1 MKDFLVDLGQGFLSV
16 HYDSISYSNQKQ
28 KIKQI
33 LKNKSFSKKWFLD
46 THDNL

>member
-16 HYDSISYSNQKQ
+16 HYDSISYSNHIQ

-33 LKNKSFSKKWFLD
+33 LKNKFLLEEVISRY
-46 THDNL
+46 TR